1 MRQAATDVV
10 QRLVTSGFTTYLAGG
25 CVRDILLGRIPVD
38 YDIATEALPEMV
50 ELTFPGAI
58 TTGKSFGVV
67 RVPVGQYEIE
77 VATFR
82 ADHGYQDGRRP
93 DRVTFSDPKTD
104 AQRRDFT
111 INALFMD
118 ITQGNKII
126 DYVDGQADLERRL
139 VRCVGNPAERFR
151 EDHLRMLRAV
161 RFASVLSCALD
172 PSTVD
177 AIQQHAERVTAVAA
191 ERVRDE
197 LTRILTE
204 APRAG
209 DAIVLLDTVGLL
221 PHVLPEVS
229 AMHGVPQPPQF
240 HPEGDVLAH
249 TVLMLNQMDAPSAQ
263 LAWAALLHDVGKPPT
278 LTTDTDRIRFNCHA
292 EVGSDMATQIL
303 RRLRF
308 GNDDIA
314 FITACVRGHMRTM
327 DVPHMRRATLRRMV
341 GASTFPVEL
350 ELHRLDCI
358 GSHGDMDNYNRL
370 VAFRDEMAN
379 EPVLPSPWITGHD
392 ILALG
397 LTEGPQVGHWLRRA
411 YEAQLES
418 RFPDRESLLAWLI
431 EQTKRS
437 S

>member
-1 MRQAATDVV
+1 
-10 QRLVTSGFTTYLAGG
+10 
-25 CVRDILLGRIPVD
+25 
-38 YDIATEALPEMV
+38 
-50 ELTFPGAI
+50 
-58 TTGKSFGVV
+58 
-67 RVPVGQYEIE
+67 
-77 VATFR
+77 
-82 ADHGYQDGRRP
+82 
-93 DRVTFSDPKTD
+93 
-104 AQRRDFT
+104 
-111 INALFMD
+111 
-118 ITQGNKII
+118 
-126 DYVDGQADLERRL
+126 
-139 VRCVGNPAERFR
+139 
-151 EDHLRMLRAV
+151 
-161 RFASVLSCALD
+161 
-172 PSTVD
+172 
-177 AIQQHAERVTAVAA
+177 
-191 ERVRDE
+191 
-197 LTRILTE
+197 
-204 APRAG
+204 
-209 DAIVLLDTVGLL
+209 LDTVGLL